1 VVLVDQLD
9 ATLAESGEIIHAIEE
24 HRLKKESMIEI
35 GQWLLQKKEDH
46 KEQLTV
52 FKSVGFAIQDLSV
65 AQVVYQNAL
74 TQGLGH
80 DFLLNNEDK

>member
-1 VVLVDQLD
+1 
-9 ATLAESGEIIHAIEE
+9 
-24 HRLKKESMIEI
+24 MIEI

-52 FKSVGFAIQDLSV
+52 FKSVGLAIQDLSV

-74 TQGLGH
+74 TQGLGN